1 MTLLIVLICISFYIS
16 GWVYTFKCIHKA
28 SDNDN
33 APEVGFYAAFCGLF
47 FIPIVMYHIKYY
59 EPSPKKP
66 KSIKD
71 DSDLLN
77 AILTHSE
84 LDDQGRF
91 VVGGDLIQIKDTYVI
106 IGDLSMTIDFSK
118 EALDK
123 IRKQYLLLKIT
134 K

>member
-1 MTLLIVLICISFYIS
+1 MYYI
-16 GWVYTFKCIHKA
+16 
-28 SDNDN
+28 
-33 APEVGFYAAFCGLF
+33 E
-47 FIPIVMYHIKYY
+47 YY

-66 KSIKD
+66 KPIRD

-84 LDDQGRF
+84 IDDQGRF

-106 IGDLSMTIDFSK
+106 IGDINMTIEFSK